1 MRKNP
6 LVGISGNIG
15 VGKTTFAKVI
25 SERLSWKVIYE
36 SVIDNPYL
44 EDFYSDMNRWSFNL
58 QVYFLYHRFNNQLQ
72 LGSCESGVIQDRTI
86 YEDAEIFAKNLYEM
100 KVLSKRDWDTYRN
113 LFYSME
119 GLLKKP
125 DLIIY
130 LRASTDTLISRINSR
145 DRSFEKTISLDYLHR
160 LNIGYE
166 EWANKSKFN
175 VLILDTDN
183 FNIFNDDQKLD
194 DYINKIKDS
203 L

>member
-1 MRKNP
+1 MKNNP

-15 VGKTTFAKVI
+15 VGKTTFAKVV
-25 SERLSWKVIYE
+25 SDRLAWKVIYE

-44 EDFYSDMNRWSFNL
+44 EDFYSDMSRWSFNL
-58 QVYFLYHRFNNQLQ
+58 QVYFLYHRFTNQLQ
-72 LGSCESGVIQDRTI
+72 LSSCESGVIQDRTI
-86 YEDAEIFAKNLYEM
+86 YEDAEIFAKNLYKM

-130 LRASTDTLISRINSR
+130 LRASTDTLVSRINSR
-145 DRSFEKTISLDYLHR
+145 DRSFEKTISPDYLHR

-166 EWANKSKFN
+166 EWAKTSKFN
-175 VLILDTDN
+175 VLTLNTDN
-183 FNIFNDDQKLD
+183 FNIFNDREKLD
-194 DYINKIKDS
+194 EYIEKIKDS

>member
-1 MRKNP
+1 MKKNP
-6 LVGISGNIG
+6 LIGISGNIG
-15 VGKTTFAKVI
+15 VGKTTFAKVM
-25 SERLSWKVIYE
+25 SDKLSWQVIYE

-44 EDFYSDMNRWSFNL
+44 KDFYSDMNRWSFNL
-58 QVYFLYHRFNNQLQ
+58 QIYFLYHRFKNQLQ
-72 LGSCESGVIQDRTI
+72 LSSCETGVIQDRTI

-119 GLLKKP
+119 KLVKKP

-160 LNIGYE
+160 LNISYE
-166 EWANKSKFN
+166 EWAKKTKFN
-175 VLILDTDN
+175 VLVLDTDN
-183 FNIFNDDQKLD
+183 FNIFKDTEKLNDYLD
-194 DYINKIKDS
+194 RIKNS